1 MSDRHAEKDSLA
13 PTGPGIETSFAQH
26 VALAGPGVEATFLEL
41 VIVLV
46 VGVVSRHAFVL
57 VDGKELAG

>member
-1 MSDRHAEKDSLA
+1 MQRERERDPLA

-26 VALAGPGVEATFLEL
+26 VALAGPGVEPAFLEL

-46 VGVVSRHAFVL
+46 VGVVSRRAFVL